1 VFCRQARTRSCSSIP
16 PGRALRVSV
25 FTSALSTVVLRG
37 GPARSGTVQVV
48 SGAWTLGGA
57 VAWPERRARP
67 PDRPPPQARWSKRPG
82 NKWRAERSYF
92 WSHVVEGKG
101 EKPNVLVIIIM

>member
-37 GPARSGTVQVV
+37 GPARWSCAVV
-48 SGAWTLGGA
+48 LRGQARYRSCPARGPSAGPWHGPKDARGRPTALLRRRGGA
-57 VAWPERRARP
+57 K
-67 PDRPPPQARWSKRPG
+67 DREIS
-82 NKWRAERSYF
+82 
-92 WSHVVEGKG
+92 G
-101 EKPNVLVIIIM
+101 EPNGVIFGAT